1 MPIIVDPDS
10 LDRNQVIFGTHTSSL
25 KISLYPVGSVVTAQ
39 RTDGAP
45 GAASTNFVSAGA
57 DFVSDGVAAGDIL
70 SIKNGADAGHYTVAS
85 VTNLTT
91 LVVQTT
97 ADFTTFVGG
106 SSLTF
111 DVRDP
116 SGGTIT
122 DGVTLQALYSFA
134 KEEWR
139 SDSVGVGGDDL
150 IRHPFPFE
158 PITAEQFELGGG
170 ASHDNWEWFNT
181 YTRKKIRTGGWAR
194 KNSSSTTTNEYTGI
208 VTLGSLD
215 SDAQVYYQ
223 QISASTTPNN
233 FTFTGA
239 VNEPLFIW
247 GTGPDDRRSYLKLFA
262 RKKGRTY
269 AQAEISDIGVSSI
282 QTIVNRFPLS
292 HAADAAIEATDGEI
306 LGTTPFRNQRTVDTG
321 TDGSKTASGVT
332 FTSASS
338 TFQTDLVAAGDT
350 LQITEGSEQGYYTI
364 ASVDSETQ
372 LTIAVD
378 AEFTNWAGSESS
390 LDFTILSTFYL
401 RNKTDGA
408 LADVSGTTGTL
419 TSASSNFVTANVV
432 AGDMVIIK
440 EAASNHRG
448 VYKVITRDS
457 ATQLT
462 LNTSDKAFTTVTN
475 IDFDVVKPGMYLQY
489 KSEAVSLASTGNLTF
504 ANANP
509 DTIQRASGSWT
520 GDGVA
525 AGDIITI
532 TGSVSNNGTYTVAT
546 PGTTTMTLVATDSLV
561 AEGPVAAT
569 ATVTRPFKRSIGG
582 VTYGYNWR
590 LFGNSA
596 ALSKCYEFI
605 QYSLRQTTD
614 IDMGP
619 GTSRGDVTN
628 ALMNYAS
635 PTGTA
640 LNLFI
645 DDLISSDR
653 NNATFRDST
662 GEDRVFPYLATGTL
676 NFNTNLVGDGS
687 AKYWLF
693 FTTNPGGNFGS
704 NNAIIVD
711 DANAVDIA
719 GNVSGQATINFTFD
733 YDGNVQGGRT
743 AGTNAD
749 VTLVAIGLST
759 AQYVIATG
767 TITRSTA
774 NSITAVSALERNYS
788 NP

>member
-1 MPIIVDPDS
+1 MAIIVDPDN
-10 LDRNQVIFGTHTSSL
+10 LDRNQVIFGTNNL
-25 KISLYPVGSVVTAQ
+25 KISLYPVGSVVSAQ
-39 RTDGAP
+39 DTDG
-45 GAASTNFVSAGA
+45 STATGTRNFTSATA
-57 DFVSDGVAAGDIL
+57 TFQTDTVAAGDIL
-70 SIKNGADAGHYTVAS
+70 SIKNGSQAGHYVVES
-85 VTNLTT
+85 VTSETV
-91 LVVQTT
+91 LVVAAN
-97 ADFTTFVGG
+97 ADFSNFSANT

-111 DVRDP
+111 DVREGT
-116 SGGTIT
+116 GGSIA
-122 DGVTLQALYSFA
+122 DGVTMQALYSFA

-158 PITAEQFELGGG
+158 PITAEQFETGGG
-170 ASHDNWEWFNT
+170 SSHDNWEFFNA
-181 YTRKKIRTGGWAR
+181 YTRKKLRTGGWAR
-194 KNSSSTTTNEYTGI
+194 KNDSSVTTNEYTGI

-215 SDAQVYYQ
+215 DDTQVYYQ
-223 QISASTTPNN
+223 QTSASTAPTN
-233 FTFTGA
+233 FSFAGT
-239 VNEPLFIW
+239 VNEPIFIW
-247 GTGPDDRRSYLKLFA
+247 ASGDDRRSYLKLFA

-269 AQAEISDIGVSSI
+269 AQSTISDIGVTSI
-282 QTIVNRFPLS
+282 QTIVNRFPLT
-292 HAADAAIEATDGEI
+292 HNTDTAIEATDGEI

-321 TDGSKTASGVT
+321 ADGSKTSTGVT
-332 FTSASS
+332 FTSAGS

-350 LQITEGSEQGYYTI
+350 LHITEGTEQGYYTI
-364 ASVDSETQ
+364 LTVDSETQ
-372 LTIAVD
+372 LTIQTD
-378 AEFTNWAGSESS
+378 AEFTSWTDSESS
-390 LDFTILSTFYL
+390 LDFSILSTFYL

-408 LADVSGTTGTL
+408 LADVSTVTGTL
-419 TSASSNFVTANVV
+419 TSASSNFVTAGVV

-448 VYKVITRDS
+448 VYKVISRDS
-457 ATQLT
+457 ATVLT
-462 LNTSDKAFTTVTN
+462 LNTTDKAFTTVTS

-489 KSEAVSLASTGNLTF
+489 KNEAITLASTGNLTF

-532 TGSVSNNGTYTVAT
+532 TGSASNNGTYTVAT
-546 PGTTTMTLVATDSLV
+546 PGTTTMTLVATDSLT

-569 ATVTRPFKRSIGG
+569 ATVTRPFKRAIGG

-590 LFGNSA
+590 LLGNNA
-596 ALSKCYEFI
+596 ALSECYEFI

-619 GTSRGDVTN
+619 GTSRGDVTDT
-628 ALMNYAS
+628 LMTYAS

-640 LNLFI
+640 LNLYI
-645 DDLISSDR
+645 DDLSSTDR
-653 NNATFRDST
+653 NNATFRDATS
-662 GEDRVFPYLATGTL
+662 EDRVFPFLAAGTL

-704 NNAIIVD
+704 NTAVIVD
-711 DANAVDIA
+711 DASAVDIA
-719 GNVSGQATINFTFD
+719 GNVSGQASINFTFD

-749 VTLVAIGLST
+749 VTLVAIGLNT
-759 AQYVIATG
+759 AQYVISTG

-774 NSITAVSALERNYS
+774 NTITAVSALERNYS

>member
-1 MPIIVDPDS
+1 MAIIVDPDN
-10 LDRNQVIFGTHTSSL
+10 LDRNQVIFGTNTSSL
-25 KISLYPVGSVVTAQ
+25 KISLYPVGSVLTTQKTNGVSTVATRNFSSATATFVTD
-39 RTDGAP
+39 T
-45 GAASTNFVSAGA
+45 VS
-57 DFVSDGVAAGDIL
+57 AGDIL
-70 SIKNGADAGHYTVAS
+70 SIKNGADAGHYVIETVSSETA
-85 VTNLTT
+85 
-91 LVVQTT
+91 LVLAATS
-97 ADFTTFVGG
+97 DFTAFAAGTG
-106 SSLTF
+106 LIF

-116 SGGTIT
+116 SGGSIA
-122 DGVTLQALYSFA
+122 DGVTMQALYSFA

-139 SDSVGVGGDDL
+139 SDSVNVGGDDL

-158 PITAEQFELGGG
+158 PITAEQFETGGG
-170 ASHDNWEWFNT
+170 SSHDNWEFFNA
-181 YTRKKIRTGGWAR
+181 YTRKKLRTGGWAR
-194 KNSSSTTTNEYTGI
+194 KNSSSVTTNEYTGI

-215 SDAQVYYQ
+215 SDTQVYYQ
-223 QISASTTPNN
+223 QISASTAPTN
-233 FTFTGA
+233 FSFQGT
-239 VNEPLFIW
+239 VNEPIFIW

-269 AQAEISDIGVSSI
+269 AQSTISDIGVTSI
-282 QTIVNRFPLS
+282 QTIVNRFPLTHNTDTAVAS
-292 HAADAAIEATDGEI
+292 TDGEI
-306 LGTTPFRNQRTVDTG
+306 LGTTPFRNQRTVQTG
-321 TDGSKTASGVT
+321 TNGSKTASGVT
-332 FTSASS
+332 FTSTGANFA
-338 TFQTDLVAAGDT
+338 TNLVAAGDT
-350 LQITEGSEQGYYTI
+350 LRITEGSEQGYYTI
-364 ASVDSETQ
+364 LTVDSETQ
-372 LTIAVD
+372 LTIQTD
-378 AEFTNWAGSESS
+378 AEFTSWAGSESS
-390 LDFTILSTFYL
+390 LDFTILSTYYL

-408 LADVSGTTGTL
+408 LADVSTVTGTL
-419 TSASSNFVTANVV
+419 TSAGSNFTTAGVV

-448 VYKVITRDS
+448 VYKVISRDS
-457 ATQLT
+457 ATVLT
-462 LNTSDKAFTTVTN
+462 LDTTDKTFTSVSS

-489 KSEAVSLASTGNLTF
+489 KSEAISLASTGNLTF

-520 GDGVA
+520 GDGVV
-525 AGDIITI
+525 AGDVITI
-532 TGSVSNNGTYTVAT
+532 TGSVSNNGTYTVVT
-546 PGTTTMTLVATDSLV
+546 PGTTTMTLVATDTLT

-569 ATVTRPFKRSIGG
+569 AAVARPFKRSIGG

-596 ALSKCYEFI
+596 ALSECYEFV

-619 GTSRGDVTN
+619 GTSRGDVTDT
-628 ALMNYAS
+628 LMTYAS

-640 LNLFI
+640 LNLYI
-645 DDLISSDR
+645 DDLSSTDR
-653 NNATFRDST
+653 NNATFRDATS
-662 GEDRVFPYLATGTL
+662 EDRVFPFLAAGTL

-693 FTTNPGGNFGS
+693 FTTNPGGDFGS
-704 NNAIIVD
+704 NAAVIVD
-711 DANAVDIA
+711 DASVVDIA

-749 VTLVAIGLST
+749 VTLVAIGLNT